1 MSAFL
6 ESFRFLCSLPVYV
19 NKIKQYR
26 VNFPLPLFQN
36 MNIKKRGECGS
47 FGLPVWSSNMLDY
60 VIVITQRDAE
70 TNLLLDGR

>member
-6 ESFRFLCSLPVYV
+6 ESFRFLCSLAVYV

-26 VNFPLPLFQN
+26 VNFPFLLFPN
-36 MNIKKRGECGS
+36 MSIKKRGECVS
-47 FGLPVWSSNMLDY
+47 FGLQVWASNMLDY